1 MSKMKLN
8 AGSTRARS
16 RSDGRLPVPLP
27 SGDAMRDDRVG
38 DRFCLDRAD
47 DADVELAEEPASA
60 LALRTTDLLSSR
72 NINDS

>member
-1 MSKMKLN
+1 MSKMKSN
-8 AGSTRARS
+8 AGSTRGRS
-16 RSDGRLPVPLP
+16 RSDGRLEVPLP

-47 DADVELAEEPASA
+47 DADELAEEPASA